1 MEQADLIIGRRVR
14 VELVRESAPLY
25 DTKIEGPQDVVTL
38 LQKEASRWDR
48 EHFLSVLLDHKHVV
62 LGIDEVSVGTL
73 GASLV
78 HPREVFKSAILAN
91 AAAII
96 ITHNHPSG
104 DPTPSGEDM
113 RITQKLVEAGE
124 TLGIPCIDHVIL
136 GRDAYNAWNENKSAW
151 HTA

>member
-1 MEQADLIIGRRVR
+1 MEETSLIVGRRVR

-25 DTKIEGPQDVVTL
+25 EQKIEGPKDVVTL
-38 LQKEASRWDR
+38 LQAQASKWDR
-48 EHFLSVLLDHKHVV
+48 EHFLSLLLDQKHAV

-73 GASLV
+73 SASLV

-96 ITHNHPSG
+96 VTHNHPSG

-136 GRDAYNAWNENKSAW
+136 GRDVYDAWNENKSAW
-151 HTA
+151 RIT